1 MKYFTY
7 ILHSQTLDCFYVG
20 QTNDLDR
27 RILEHLSGKGKF
39 SSRAKDWELVFHK
52 EFTSRSESMNLES
65 KIKNRGA
72 GRFLDD
78 NNVAIDKHHESQT

>member
-7 ILHSQTLDCFYVG
+7 IIHSQALNCFYIG

-27 RILEHLSGKGKF
+27 RIFEHLSGKGKF
-39 SSRAKDWELVFHK
+39 SSRAKDWEMVFYQ
-52 EFTSRSESMNLES
+52 EFTSRSEAMNLES

-78 NNVAIDKHHESQT
+78 NNITINKHQ